1 MSATSPPPGPIYS
14 LLPAVFRTRDAQQ
27 GGQLEAFFQVL
38 EAQGAIV
45 RQNVWQLYN
54 DQFIE
59 TCAPWVIPYIGELIG
74 FDPVYTVALVSAD
87 SRAEVANT
95 IGYRRRKGT
104 LLAMEQ
110 VTNDVSGRTTI
121 AVEEFKRLIT
131 TLSLRDVR
139 PHHADTADI
148 RDGNDLKDQQGPF
161 TKLNRSVD
169 VRRIGPRNRVAPP
182 APLPDATPLEIALH
196 GAGRFNVPDI
206 AVWMWRWKSR
216 QITEAPLFALG
227 GGGFFFSTVGGPMP
241 LFQQPPLPP
250 APFARLM
257 TELDAPEPISRRDFA
272 LRMAD
277 FYPSSV
283 ELFENG
289 KPVDVSRIVCAN
301 LTETPKGLCRVPQ
314 GKIAIDPELGR
325 IQYAADVTVPHD
337 VRATYSYGAAAAM
350 GGGPYDRTAHL
361 TPPAKPVLTAVVGTA
376 SYPTLQSAVAK
387 WNSLPAGSA
396 GMIVL
401 PNYESYAVDL
411 TGPHAIRVSS
421 QCQLLIAAADV
432 TQQGAPPEWNQ
443 SRVTLRG
450 DIEVLGLPLPHLKD
464 GLAAPAGQVQFSGI
478 VLAGEMRVLGDSP
491 CVQMADCTLTPGRL
505 RNNLGEPSFPGE
517 ASLSGSAI
525 GACVGMTRVITGPVA
540 LPASCSVRIVDSI
553 VDAGSPF
560 CPAIAGA
567 DLASAGAVLHIEDS
581 TVIGRVWTEQ
591 MSLASNTIFQS
602 RLGRRDPWKAAVW
615 ASRRQTGCVRFSF
628 LPWESIVPQRYEC
641 LPPNAASEGA
651 LQPQFISLRFGEP
664 GYCMLSGDVPLAIWK
679 GADNGSQMGVFQQI
693 QETEAVTNIQI
704 RSAEYLPAN
713 LERGVFL
720 IPSRPRVEGL
730 PVTTVYGYGTRKVLR
745 CTVEGEAVDEAPGIG
760 VGLL

>member
-1 MSATSPPPGPIYS
+1 MSTTPQSPGPIYS

-38 EAQGAIV
+38 EAQAAIV

-110 VTNDVSGRTTI
+110 VTHDVSGRTTI

-148 RDGNDLKDQQGPF
+148 RDGNDLRDQQGPF
-161 TKLNRSVD
+161 TRLNRSVD

-196 GAGRFNVPDI
+196 GPGRFNVPDI

-227 GGGFFFSTVGGPMP
+227 GGGFFFSPVGGPMP
-241 LFQQPPLPP
+241 LFQQPPPPP

-272 LRMAD
+272 LRMVD

-289 KPVDVSRIVCAN
+289 EPVDVSRIVCAN
-301 LTETPKGLCRVPQ
+301 LAETPKGLCRVPN

-325 IQYAADVTVPHD
+325 IQYAADVKVPDD

-350 GGGPYDRTAHL
+350 GGGPYDRTAY
-361 TPPAKPVLTAVVGTA
+361 VTATGESGVDGRGGNGGLSHA
-376 SYPTLQSAVAK
+376 
-387 WNSLPAGSA
+387 AG
-396 GMIVL
+396 G
-401 PNYESYAVDL
+401 
-411 TGPHAIRVSS
+411 G
-421 QCQLLIAAADV
+421 
-432 TQQGAPPEWNQ
+432 G
-443 SRVTLRG
+443 
-450 DIEVLGLPLPHLKD
+450 EVE
-464 GLAAPAGQVQFSGI
+464 LAA
-478 VLAGEMRVLGDSP
+478 
-491 CVQMADCTLTPGRL
+491 
-505 RNNLGEPSFPGE
+505 
-517 ASLSGSAI
+517 
-525 GACVGMTRVITGPVA
+525 
-540 LPASCSVRIVDSI
+540 
-553 VDAGSPF
+553 
-560 CPAIAGA
+560 
-567 DLASAGAVLHIEDS
+567 
-581 TVIGRVWTEQ
+581 GRV
-591 MSLASNTIFQS
+591 
-602 RLGRRDPWKAAVW
+602 GGDHCAAE
-615 ASRRQTGCVRFSF
+615 
-628 LPWESIVPQRYEC
+628 L
-641 LPPNAASEGA
+641 
-651 LQPQFISLRFGEP
+651 
-664 GYCMLSGDVPLAIWK
+664 
-679 GADNGSQMGVFQQI
+679 
-693 QETEAVTNIQI
+693 
-704 RSAEYLPAN
+704 
-713 LERGVFL
+713 
-720 IPSRPRVEGL
+720 
-730 PVTTVYGYGTRKVLR
+730 
-745 CTVEGEAVDEAPGIG
+745 
-760 VGLL
+760 

>member
-1 MSATSPPPGPIYS
+1 MSTTPQTPGPIYS

-38 EAQGAIV
+38 EEQAAIV
-45 RQNVWQLYN
+45 RQNVWQLYD

-110 VTNDVSGRTTI
+110 VTHDVSGRTTI

-139 PHHADTADI
+139 PHHAATADI
-148 RDGNDLKDQQGPF
+148 RDGKDLRDQEGPF
-161 TKLNRSVD
+161 TRLNRTVD

-182 APLPDATPLEIALH
+182 APLPDSTPLDIALH
-196 GAGRFNVPDI
+196 GPGRFNVPDI

-216 QITEAPLFALG
+216 QITAAPLFALG
-227 GGGFFFSTVGGPMP
+227 TGGFFFSPVGGPMP
-241 LFQQPPLPP
+241 LFQQPPPPP
-250 APFARLM
+250 APFTRLM
-257 TELDAPEPISRRDFA
+257 TELDAPEPISQQDFA
-272 LRMAD
+272 LRTPD
-277 FYPSSV
+277 FYPSSI

-289 KPVDVSRIVCAN
+289 IPVDASRITCAN
-301 LTETPKGLCRVPQ
+301 LAESPSGLCRVPN

-325 IQYAADVTVPHD
+325 IQYAADVKVPSD
-337 VRATYSYGAAAAM
+337 VRATYSYGAAAAI
-350 GGGPYDRTAHL
+350 GGGPYDRTANV

-376 SYPTLQSAVAK
+376 PYPTLQAAVAK
-387 WNSLPAGSA
+387 WNSLPEGSA
-396 GMIVL
+396 GIIVL
-401 PNYESYAVDL
+401 PNYESYAIDL
-411 TGPHAIRVSS
+411 TGPHAICVSS
-421 QCQLLIAAADV
+421 QSQLLIAAADV

-450 DIEVLGLPLPHLKD
+450 DIEVLGLSLPHLQD
-464 GLAAPAGQVQFSGI
+464 GLAAPVGQVQFSGI
-478 VLAGEMRVLGDSP
+478 VFAGEIRILGDSP
-491 CVQMADCTLTPGRL
+491 CVQIADCTLTPGRM
-505 RNNLGEPSFPGE
+505 RTNLGEASFPGE
-517 ASLSGSAI
+517 PSLSGSAI
-525 GACVGMTRVITGPVA
+525 GACVSLTRVITGPVA
-540 LPASCSVRIVDSI
+540 LPSNCSLRIIDSI
-553 VDAGSPF
+553 VDAESPF
-560 CPAIAGA
+560 CPAVAGP

-602 RLGRRDPWKAAVW
+602 RLGRRDPWKAPVW
-615 ASRRQTGCVRFSF
+615 ANRRQTGCVRFCF
-628 LPWESIVPQRYEC
+628 LPLESIVPRRYEC
-641 LPPNAASEGA
+641 LPPDAASAGA
-651 LQPQFISLRFGEP
+651 LQPQFISLRFGDP

-679 GADNGSQMGVFQQI
+679 GADNGSQMGVFQQV

-704 RSAEYLPAN
+704 RSSEYLPVN

-730 PVTTVYGYGTRKVLR
+730 PVTTPYGYATRRASR
-745 CTVEGEAVDEAPGIG
+745 CAVEGEALDEAPGIG
-760 VGLL
+760 AGLL

>member
-1 MSATSPPPGPIYS
+1 MSTTPQAPGPIYS

-38 EAQGAIV
+38 EEQATIV

-110 VTNDVSGRTTI
+110 VTHDVSGRTTI

-139 PHHADTADI
+139 PHPADTADI
-148 RDGNDLKDQQGPF
+148 RDGHDLRDQEGPF
-161 TKLNRSVD
+161 TRLNRRVD

-182 APLPDATPLEIALH
+182 APLPDSTPLEISLH

-227 GGGFFFSTVGGPMP
+227 AGGFFFSTVGGPMP
-241 LFQQPPLPP
+241 LFQQPPPPP
-250 APFARLM
+250 APFTRLM
-257 TELDAPEPISRRDFA
+257 RESDAPEPISRHDFA
-272 LRMAD
+272 LRTAD
-277 FYPSSV
+277 FYPSSI

-289 KPVDVSRIVCAN
+289 VPVDVSRIVCAN
-301 LTETPKGLCRVPQ
+301 LAETPNGLCRVPS

-325 IQYAADVTVPHD
+325 IQYATDVTVPSE
-337 VRATYSYGAAAAM
+337 VRATYSYGSAGAM
-350 GGGPYDRTAHL
+350 GGGPYDRTANVS
-361 TPPAKPVLTAVVGTA
+361 PPAKPALTAIVGTA
-376 SYPTLQSAVAK
+376 AYPTLEAAVAK
-387 WNSLPAGSA
+387 WNSLPEGSA
-396 GMIVL
+396 GVIVL
-401 PNYESYAVDL
+401 PNYESYVIDL
-411 TGPHAIRVSS
+411 TGLNAIRVSS
-421 QCQLLIAAADV
+421 QCQLLIASADV

-443 SRVTLRG
+443 SRVTLHG
-450 DIEVLGLPLPHLKD
+450 DIEVLGLPLPHLQD
-464 GLAAPAGQVQFSGI
+464 GLAAPVGQVQFSGI
-478 VLAGEMRVLGDSP
+478 VFAGEMRILGDSP
-491 CVQMADCTLTPGRL
+491 CVQIADCTLTPGRL
-505 RNNLGEPSFPGE
+505 RTNLGEAAFPGE
-517 ASLSGSAI
+517 PSLRGSAI
-525 GACVGMTRVITGPVA
+525 GACVSMTRVITGPVA
-540 LPASCSVRIVDSI
+540 LPANCSLRIIDSI
-553 VDAGSPF
+553 VDAESSF
-560 CPAIAGA
+560 CPAIAGP

-602 RLGRRDPWKAAVW
+602 RLGRRDPWKATVW
-615 ASRRQTGCVRFSF
+615 ANRRQTGCVRFSF
-628 LPWESIVPQRYEC
+628 LPLESIVPRRYEC
-641 LPPNAASEGA
+641 LPPDAASAGA

-693 QETEAVTNIQI
+693 QETKAVTNIQI

-720 IPSRPRVEGL
+720 IPSRPRVDVV
-730 PVTTVYGYGTRKVLR
+730 PVTTPYGYATRKAPR
-745 CTVEGEAVDEAPGIG
+745 CALDGEALDEAPGIG
-760 VGLL
+760 AGLL

>member
-1 MSATSPPPGPIYS
+1 MSTNPQSPGSIYS
-14 LLPAVFRTRDAQQ
+14 LLPAVFRTRDTQQ

-38 EAQGAIV
+38 EAQAAIV

-74 FDPVYTVALVSAD
+74 FDPVYTVALASAD

-110 VTNDVSGRTTI
+110 VTHDVSGRTTI

-139 PHHADTADI
+139 PHHADTADV
-148 RDGNDLKDQQGPF
+148 RDGNDLRDQEGPF
-161 TKLNRSVD
+161 TRLNRSVD

-182 APLPDATPLEIALH
+182 GPTPLEIVLH
-196 GAGRFNVPDI
+196 GPGRFNVPDI

-216 QITEAPLFALG
+216 RITEAPLFALG
-227 GGGFFFSTVGGPMP
+227 GGGFFFSSVGGPMP
-241 LFQQPPLPP
+241 LFQQPPAPP

-272 LRMAD
+272 LHMTD
-277 FYPSSV
+277 FYPSSM

-301 LTETPKGLCRVPQ
+301 LVETPKGLCRVPN
-314 GKIAIDPELGR
+314 GKIAIDTELGR
-325 IQYAADVTVPHD
+325 IQYAADVNVPD
-337 VRATYSYGAAAAM
+337 DLRATYSYGAAAAM
-350 GGGPYDRTAHL
+350 GGGPYDRTAYV
-361 TPPAKPVLTAVVGTA
+361 TPPANPVLTAVVGTA
-376 SYPTLQSAVAK
+376 AYPTLQAAVAK

-396 GMIVL
+396 GIIVL
-401 PNYESYAVDL
+401 PNYELYAIDL
-411 TGPHAIRVSS
+411 TGPNAIQVSS

-450 DIEVLGLPLPHLKD
+450 DIEVLGLQLPHFED
-464 GLAAPAGQVQFSGI
+464 GLAAPVGQVQFSGI
-478 VLAGEMRVLGDSP
+478 VFAGEIRILGDSP
-491 CVQMADCTLTPGRL
+491 CVQIADCTLTPGRL
-505 RNNLGEPSFPGE
+505 RTNLGEASFPGE

-525 GACVGMTRVITGPVA
+525 GACVGMTRVITGPVG

-553 VDAGSPF
+553 VDSGSPF
-560 CPAIAGA
+560 CPAIAGT
-567 DLASAGAVLHIEDS
+567 DLASPGAVLHIEDS

-615 ASRRQTGCVRFSF
+615 ANRRQTGCVRFSS
-628 LPWESIVPQRYEC
+628 LPFASIVPRRYEC
-641 LPPNAASEGA
+641 LPPDAASEGA
-651 LQPQFISLRFGEP
+651 LLPHFISLRFGEP
-664 GYCMLSGDVPLAIWK
+664 GYCMLSGDVPLAVWK

-720 IPSRPRVEGL
+720 IPSRPRVEGSPL
-730 PVTTVYGYGTRKVLR
+730 RTPYGYRTRNGPR
-745 CTVEGEAVDEAPGIG
+745 CFVEGEELDEAPGIG
-760 VGLL
+760 AGLL